1 MNATAGWQSRFAGQ
15 IGVVSGDADNHSA
28 RGAFRSIVPIEK
40 RRFAGKVEAAGIEP
54 AQGSSRRWL
63 VVGGTR
69 RRVWTRRRPIYA
81 ASASFTS
88 HARPARTLISGLGVL
103 DSARFPL
110 VCSVELVETS
120 DVLQTRTIARLDAPE
135 HGDRLSDVFS

>member
-1 MNATAGWQSRFAGQ
+1 M
-15 IGVVSGDADNHSA
+15 
-28 RGAFRSIVPIEK
+28 E
-40 RRFAGKVEAAGIEP
+40 AGIER

-81 ASASFTS
+81 AFASFTS

-110 VCSVELVETS
+110 VRSVELVETS